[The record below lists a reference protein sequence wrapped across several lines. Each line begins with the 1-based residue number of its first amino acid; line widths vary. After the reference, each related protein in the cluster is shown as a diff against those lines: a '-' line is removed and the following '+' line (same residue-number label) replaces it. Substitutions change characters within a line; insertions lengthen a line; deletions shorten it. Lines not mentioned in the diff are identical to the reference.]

1 MPNKLFITKCSGEV
15 NMLSYVSKIDK
26 SKFEAML
33 SVLFDLLLYF
43 HHSITEL
50 LVSRATSKP
59 QAC

>member
-1 MPNKLFITKCSGEV
+1 
-15 NMLSYVSKIDK
+15 MLSYVSKIDK

-59 QAC
+59 QAASRQPHMLNRTG